1 MTATLL
7 RGDWVRVSAFA
18 AGDVHGADDGTVPTL
33 GSAAVASLLRAR
45 TVRGARPWRETA
57 RPDQQLI
64 CDHPTAFIRLAMAGR
79 GWGKGFSITNALAE
93 WATADVG
100 DWCAI
105 APTLGDARKI
115 LTESE
120 SGLLPALGD
129 DLAEFNRSSL
139 VIYLKN
145 GSRIILAS
153 AERPDRIRGLNLRGG
168 IMDELASYPRTTA
181 RELWDQALMPALRKG
196 ERPKLAIATTPR
208 RSSEILR
215 ELVDRAQRGDR
226 AVLLVTGSTF
236 DNADHL
242 SPAFLDEM
250 RQRYDGTVT
259 GRQELQGELLS
270 DVEGA
275 LVTTDLITE
284 TRVAADFVPD
294 LRRIMIGVDPAVTSS
309 STSDHTGIIAV
320 GVGGPPTR
328 GWPGRQATVR
338 GDHLYFLA
346 DRSVR
351 ATPEAWARRAL
362 DLADEWVA
370 EGITAEQNQGGDL
383 VSTMLRMVATAEKR
397 RLPRIVPVW
406 ASRSKYI
413 RAEPVAGLFEQGR
426 AHIVGALPGL
436 EDGWS
441 GWVPGDVD
449 SPDEM
454 DASVHAAVGLMP
466 ALGARPVT
474 PIKVIA

>member
-1 MTATLL
+1 MSWT
-7 RGDWVRVSAFA
+7 RVAAFA
-18 AGDVHGADDGTVPTL
+18 AGDFADGGSVDGEVPSFGL
-33 GSAAVASLLRAR
+33 AAVGAIRRAR
-45 TVRGARPWRETA
+45 TTRGIRRPWRATA
-57 RPDQQLI
+57 RPEQQLI
-64 CDHPTAFIRLAMAGR
+64 CDEPNAFIRLAMAGR

-129 DLAEFNRSSL
+129 DLREFNRSSNVL
-139 VIYLKN
+139 YLKN

-168 IMDELASYPRTTA
+168 IMDELASYPRGLA

-242 SPAFLDEM
+242 SPAFLEEM
-250 RQRYDGTVT
+250 RLRYEGTTT
-259 GRQELQGELLS
+259 GRQELEGELLS

-275 LVTTDLITE
+275 LVQSELIAV
-284 TRVAADFVPD
+284 TRVGAEHVPD

-320 GVGGPPTR
+320 GLGGAPLR
-328 GWPGRQATVR
+328 GWVGRQATVR
-338 GDHLYFLA
+338 GDHLYLLA

-351 ATPEAWARRAL
+351 ATPEMWARRAL
-362 DLADEWVA
+362 DLADEWAA

-383 VSTMLRMVATAEKR
+383 VSTMLRMVATAEGR

-406 ASRSKYI
+406 ASRSKYT
-413 RAEPVAGLFEQGR
+413 RAEPMAGLWEQAR
-426 AHIVGALPGL
+426 VHVVGALPAL

-441 GWVPGDVD
+441 GWAPGDPD

-454 DASVHAAVGLMP
+454 DASVHAGVGLMP
-466 ALGARPVT
+466 NLGAKPVT
-474 PIKVIA
+474 EVRVIA